1 MKTEHTPEPW
11 VAIKGG
17 IFDPEVIITT
27 QCRLGE
33 SLDEICGM
41 DIEFTGQ
48 HGIEQKANAR
58 RIVACVN
65 ACAGISIESLEAGG
79 IGSILSLGLE
89 EQKRGDMAERE
100 RDELLNAIRSYNH
113 THTHT
118 DNSKEVLKAWLD
130 EVLGEPVAW
139 REFDGEGGYYYHSY
153 QDNET
158 FRDDYIKRNPNPIYK
173 DWVEPLFRKPEVK

>member
-11 VAIKGG
+11 VAITGG

-100 RDELLNAIRSYNH
+100 RDELLNAL
-113 THTHT
+113 
-118 DNSKEVLKAWLD
+118 KEVKSVGHGVIPKHVWMTVEEAIASVK
-130 EVLGEPVAW
+130 E
-139 REFDGEGGYYYHSY
+139 
-153 QDNET
+153 NE
-158 FRDDYIKRNPNPIYK
+158 K
-173 DWVEPLFRKPEVK
+173 